1 MHFSISQHVSHL
13 RWAPVLCS
21 HGQWQEG
28 GVVAELQHLC
38 WGWSGK
44 GVGERVKI

>member
-38 WGWSGK
+38 RGWNGK